1 MIRLVSYKK
10 VLSGLLF
17 VEKVLY
23 IYIEEKMKSIN

>member
-17 VEKVLY
+17 AEKVSY